1 MEFTA
6 DASKF
11 AKALEQIQGAVDKK
25 NTMPILSH
33 CLVEAE
39 PQGLRMA
46 ATDLEL
52 GIRLFCPAQ
61 VKEAGSG
68 AIPAR
73 RLLDIVKSLGD
84 GEVRVRAIENHWI
97 RITCGRSTF
106 KLAAMAKDNFPA
118 MPEVPPSL
126 CSVPAATLGGL
137 IDRTAFAISQQEGR
151 YTLNA
156 ALLVLKH
163 DRIQMVATD
172 GSRLPLAG
180 CDVEVNGLKND
191 KRLLI
196 PRRALGA
203 LGRLADAEESDST
216 VGIAKDDGHLFF
228 RVGDSVLI
236 TRMISGQ
243 FPDYQAALPKS
254 NGTVATLDAAAFRE
268 ALERVSLLAP
278 ERGHGVSFAL
288 DSGSVTLSATGGDAG
303 EATESLDAAYSG
315 EPLRIGF
322 NCLFLLDFFSVVK
335 TGQMEIT
342 LKDEQSAVEFRPVDA
357 DPYHYHY
364 VLMPMRL

>member
-33 CLVEAE
+33 CLVEADS
-39 PQGLRMA
+39 QGLRLA
-46 ATDLEL
+46 TTDLEL

-61 VKEAGSG
+61 VKDAGSG

-73 RLLDIVKSLGD
+73 RLLDIVQSLGD

-97 RITCGRSTF
+97 RITSGRSTF
-106 KLAAMAKDNFPA
+106 KLAAMARDNFPA
-118 MPEVPPSL
+118 MPDVPPSL
-126 CSVPAATLGGL
+126 CRVPAATLGGL

-180 CDVEVNGLKND
+180 QDVEVNGLQNEE
-191 KRLLI
+191 RLLI

-203 LGRLADAEESDST
+203 LGRLADAEESDMP
-216 VGIAKDDGHLFF
+216 VQIAKDDGHLFF
-228 RVGDSVLI
+228 SVGDSVLI

-243 FPDYQAALPKS
+243 FPDYEAALPKS
-254 NGTVATLDAAAFRE
+254 NGVAATLDAAAFRE

-288 DSGSVTLSATGGDAG
+288 DSARITLSTTGGDAG
-303 EATESLDAAYSG
+303 EATESVDATYSG

-322 NCLFLLDFFSVVK
+322 NCLFLMDFFSVVK
-335 TGQMEIT
+335 SGQVEIA